1 MAEWTLCLL
10 CHHYVYLYIKG
21 CINRDFGLII
31 WNRFGVALLLYC
43 SMATIPNNDLSATS
57 EGTFFFLIKSDKTLL
72 EIRQK
77 SELDFVSVKYLKKKM
92 DSWAQNITRFIALN
106 AIGKFWKYDRINE
119 HFVDHNSRIRVNDLI
134 LFYLKNLFDR

>member
-43 SMATIPNNDLSATS
+43 SMARIPNNDLSATS

-106 AIGKFWKYDRINE
+106 AIGKFRIFNGNLFLSFHGEGDQNPLSGTSKNYDRI
-119 HFVDHNSRIRVNDLI
+119 F
-134 LFYLKNLFDR
+134 

>member
-1 MAEWTLCLL
+1 
-10 CHHYVYLYIKG
+10 
-21 CINRDFGLII
+21 
-31 WNRFGVALLLYC
+31 
-43 SMATIPNNDLSATS
+43 MATIPNNDLSATS